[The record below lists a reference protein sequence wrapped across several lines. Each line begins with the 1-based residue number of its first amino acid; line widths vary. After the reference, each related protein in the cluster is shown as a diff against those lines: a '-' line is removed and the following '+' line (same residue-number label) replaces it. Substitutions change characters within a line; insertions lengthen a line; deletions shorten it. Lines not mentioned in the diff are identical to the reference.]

1 MRSWIADI
9 SRESEP
15 GRNPGCSFRLTHQLE
30 NYVHSKAD
38 RIPPLDLTPELD
50 ALWHPLREAALRV
63 LRSGQYVLG
72 PEVEAFEREAAGFLG
87 VQHAIGLNSGTD
99 ALVIGLRAIGVRPGD
114 EVVTSPFSFFATAEA
129 ISLIGATPVFADIEE
144 DGFNIDPDRVES
156 AITRHTR
163 AVLPVHLFG
172 RPAELD
178 RIKQLAADR
187 GLRVLEDCAQSFG
200 ARLDGKATGSLAD
213 AGAFSFYPTKNLGG
227 VGDGGL
233 LTTDDD
239 EVAETARMLR
249 NHGERTRYH
258 NEMLGYN
265 SRLDAM
271 QAALL
276 RVKLEH
282 IDPANDGRRKAALR
296 YQEMLADLPGLSTPQ
311 VTPGHV
317 FHQYTIR
324 IAGGRRDLVRQKLD
338 EAGIGTMVYYPIP
351 IHRLPVYA
359 DAYGDLELPIA
370 EAAAEQVL
378 SIPIWPAIDI
388 ETQERVAAA
397 LRAAITD

>member
-1 MRSWIADI
+1 M
-9 SRESEP
+9 
-15 GRNPGCSFRLTHQLE
+15 E
-30 NYVHSKAD
+30 NHVHARTD

-50 ALWHPLREAALRV
+50 ALWLPLREAALRV

-72 PEVEAFEREAAGFLG
+72 PEVEAFEREAARFLG
-87 VQHAIGLNSGTD
+87 VRHAIGLNSGTD
-99 ALVIGLRAIGVRPGD
+99 ALVIGLRAIGVGPGD

-144 DGFNIDPDRVES
+144 EGFNIDPDGVES
-156 AITRHTR
+156 VITERTR
-163 AVLPVHLFG
+163 AILPVHLFG
-172 RPAELD
+172 RPAGMD
-178 RIKQLAADR
+178 RIRQIAARR

-200 ARLDGKATGSLAD
+200 ARLDGRATGSLAD
-213 AGAFSFYPTKNLGG
+213 VGAFSFYPTKNLGG

-239 EVAETARMLR
+239 EVARTARMLR

-282 IDPANDGRRKAALR
+282 IDQANEGRRGAALR
-296 YQEMLADLPGLSTPQ
+296 YQEMLADLPGVSTPR

-324 IAGGRRDLVRQKLD
+324 VSGGRRDFVRQKLD

-359 DAYGDLELPIA
+359 EAYRDQELPVA

-378 SIPIWPAIDI
+378 SLPIWPAIDV
-388 ETQERVAAA
+388 ETQKRVVAA
-397 LRAAITD
+397 LRTATDS